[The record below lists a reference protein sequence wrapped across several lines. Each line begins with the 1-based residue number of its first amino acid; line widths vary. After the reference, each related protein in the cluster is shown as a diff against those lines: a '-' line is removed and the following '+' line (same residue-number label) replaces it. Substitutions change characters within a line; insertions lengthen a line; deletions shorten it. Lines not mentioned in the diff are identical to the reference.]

1 MRKLLLLLLTF
12 TLTFTGLFSQNLED
26 LNFGSDSTLDV
37 VSWNLEWFPTSGSTT
52 IDYVVEIINALDVDL
67 IAIQEIDET
76 TMFYQILEELDGWD
90 GICVD
95 SDYLELAF
103 LYRTD
108 VIEDVEIVQILPG
121 YSRELPREPLV
132 MKMKYGG
139 EDFVIINNHLK
150 CCGDGIM
157 DLSDEWDEETRRF
170 DACNLLDDYITVNY
184 PDNNVILLGDL
195 NDILTDEPENN
206 VFQTFLDDS
215 ENYLF
220 TDMAIAE
227 GNSADWSYPTW
238 PSHLDHIM
246 ITSELFDE
254 FENPSSEILT
264 IKVDE
269 YLSNGWTEYENYVSD
284 HRPVG
289 LKLFFE
295 STGLSKSNSIQ
306 SEVDLRNY
314 PNPFSDYTT
323 ISFQA
328 AKENTTIEIYSSKG
342 KQIKHFALTKGQTS
356 IKWNTGDL
364 PEGVYLA
371 RLIYGQQLMGM
382 KKMVL
387 IK

>member
-1 MRKLLLLLLTF
+1 MRKLLLLLTF

-37 VSWNLEWFPTSGSTT
+37 VSWNLEWFPTSGQTT
-52 IDYVVEIINALDVDL
+52 IDYVVDIINALDVDL
-67 IAIQEIDET
+67 IAIQEIDKT
-76 TMFYQILEELDGWD
+76 TIFYQLLDELDGWD

-95 SDYLELAF
+95 SDFLELAF

-108 VIEDVEIVQILPG
+108 VIEDAEFVQILPG

-157 DLSDEWDEETRRF
+157 NLSDEWDEETRRF

-184 PDNNVILLGDL
+184 PDDNVILLGDL

-227 GNSADWSYPTW
+227 GSSSNWSYPTW
-238 PSHLDHIM
+238 PSHLDHMM

-254 FENPSSEILT
+254 FENPNSEILT
-264 IKVDE
+264 IQVDD
-269 YLSNGWTEYENYVSD
+269 YLLNGWWEYENYVSD

-289 LKLFFE
+289 IKLFFE

-306 SEVDLRNY
+306 PEVNLCNY
-314 PNPFSDYTT
+314 PNPFSDHTN

-328 AKENTTIEIYSSKG
+328 AKENTTIEIYSSTG

-364 PEGVYLA
+364 PEGIYLA